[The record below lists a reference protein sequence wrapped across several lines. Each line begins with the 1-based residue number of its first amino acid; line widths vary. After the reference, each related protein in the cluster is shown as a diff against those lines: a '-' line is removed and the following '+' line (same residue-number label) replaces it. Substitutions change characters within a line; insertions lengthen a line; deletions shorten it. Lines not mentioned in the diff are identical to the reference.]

1 MPPKNK
7 YWKDHEARF
16 VANVVQETAALPT
29 RKRKK
34 NYPKGASPPQSE
46 SDGEEDTQ
54 KTPAPTS
61 KKPKGNPKQK
71 KKKPKSSS
79 GHETQPP
86 PLPSLPPNPTNTK
99 DSPSDSAGGDE
110 VRLSGL
116 DGDGENLFDDDPVV
130 EFDPIAT
137 RGPFDSDA
145 EEDSRGEVTAPA
157 PSESNAGNL
166 ATEPPDTNVTAA
178 ESDVANPV
186 TLRTPDASVA
196 APASTGKSK
205 GVAAAGSTGKSKG
218 VAAAGSTG
226 KLKNPPAKRSA
237 SSSKFTVKS
246 KKAKLAAP
254 KRKPKRTEWPFDA
267 TSHPDV
273 MSKKLELFEGGW
285 QAACNIC
292 KTVLQMKRQFDE
304 ENLWTHC
311 DNPTHSANKQSKEN
325 YDKRVAA
332 GKEK

>member
-61 KKPKGNPKQK
+61 KKPKNPKQK

-79 GHETQPP
+79 GPETQPP

-110 VRLSGL
+110 VRPSGV
-116 DGDGENLFDDDPVV
+116 DGDGENLFDDDPV
-130 EFDPIAT
+130 EFDPIST

-145 EEDSRGEVTAPA
+145 EDDSRGEVTLLT
-157 PSESNAGNL
+157 PSESDVGNL
-166 ATEPPDTNVTAA
+166 ATEPTPDTSVTTAA
-178 ESDVANPV
+178 KSDASNCV
-186 TLRTPDASVA
+186 TLPTPDASVA
-196 APASTGKSK
+196 ASRSRNSK
-205 GVAAAGSTGKSKG
+205 DVTATGSTGKSK
-218 VAAAGSTG
+218 
-226 KLKNPPAKRSA
+226 PPATKRSA
-237 SSSKFTVKS
+237 APSKFTIKS
-246 KKAKLAAP
+246 KKKKPTAP
-254 KRKPKRTEWPFDA
+254 KRKQKRTEWAVAA

-273 MSKKLELFEGGW
+273 MSKQLELMEGGW
-285 QAACNIC
+285 EACC
-292 KTVLQMKRQFDE
+292 M
-304 ENLWTHC
+304 
-311 DNPTHSANKQSKEN
+311 
-325 YDKRVAA
+325 
-332 GKEK
+332 